1 MGQINLVRF
10 GIESLKDGG
19 SFTLT
24 SGQLSRWPVPGGVAV
39 SVVNAA
45 ALELP
50 RGLRIN
56 AVAPGWVRET
66 LLALKMD
73 PAPGVPAVEVAQTY
87 VKAVEGKMTGQTL
100 DVVKASS

>member
-1 MGQINLVRF
+1 MRILVIGATAYSAPLAR
-10 GIESLKDGG
+10 
-19 SFTLT
+19 
-24 SGQLSRWPVPGGVAV
+24 
-39 SVVNAA
+39 AA
-45 ALELP
+45 AQELP